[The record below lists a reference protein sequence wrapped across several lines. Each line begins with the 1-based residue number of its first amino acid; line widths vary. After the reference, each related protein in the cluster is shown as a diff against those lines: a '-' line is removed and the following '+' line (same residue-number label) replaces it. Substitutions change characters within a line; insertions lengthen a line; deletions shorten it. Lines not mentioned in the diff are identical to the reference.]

1 VSGVRLAPIP
11 GPRVVVELAERVT
24 GLLGTAEELLTDA
37 AGLLDRIVH
46 RDVDA
51 DPAEAV
57 RDWPDIGTRRPTVPP
72 DICVGRVSS

>member
-1 VSGVRLAPIP
+1 MSGVRLAPIP

-51 DPAEAV
+51 DPAESV
-57 RDWPDIGTRRPTVPP
+57 RDWLDIGTRRPTVPP

>member
-1 VSGVRLAPIP
+1 VRLPPIP

-24 GLLGTAEELLTDA
+24 GLLATAEKLLTDA

-46 RDVDA
+46 CDVEA

-57 RDWPDIGTRRPTVPP
+57 RDWLHIGTRRPTVPP